1 MGKGGRASEN
11 GSRTTVTV
19 EEVNQHNKRDDKWLI
34 INGKAYDITNFAKRH
49 PGGAKV
55 ISHYSGEDATD
66 AWTAFHNDKDFVSKH
81 LAALYVGDVV
91 DYKPSTL
98 QEDFRQLR
106 ELVEQKGWL
115 KPNPV
120 FFTLHLAHI
129 FLLEGLAV
137 ATFWYWGT
145 GWLPWLAA
153 VLLYASAQ
161 AQAGWTQHDY
171 GHHSVFAKTSMNHVF
186 HHLTIGFLKGA
197 SSHWWNFRHFQ
208 HHAKPNRV
216 SKDPDI
222 DIAYLFLMGNEMPR
236 EWGKKKKG
244 FMPYNFQHKYFF
256 MLGPPLLLPLY
267 FHFENLYFC
276 VKRRDYLDLLMTV
289 VFFVRLHYFFAGFL
303 GVFGNFMFYMTA
315 RMVESHW
322 FVWITQMSHLPH
334 DVRRDRRDED
344 WVTLQLNTTCNVT
357 STAFNDWFSG
367 HLNYQ
372 IEHHLFPTMPRH
384 HYHKVAPLVES
395 LCKKYGVNYRCKSMF
410 TAWADIVRSLQKS
423 GEIWYEAYHE

>member
-1 MGKGGRASEN
+1 MGKGGRAEQK
-11 GSRTTVTV
+11 GMREVTL
-19 EEVNQHNKRDDKWLI
+19 EEVNEHNKRDDKWLI

-55 ISHYSGEDATD
+55 ITHYAGEDATD

-91 DYKPSTL
+91 DYKPSTV
-98 QEDFRQLR
+98 QDDFRQLR
-106 ELVEQKGWL
+106 ETVEKKGWL
-115 KPNPV
+115 KPDPL
-120 FFTLHLAHI
+120 FFTLHLAHVMA
-129 FLLEGLAV
+129 LEAMAFGV
-137 ATFWYWGT
+137 FWYWGT
-145 GWLPWLAA
+145 GWLPCLAA
-153 VLLYASAQ
+153 VLLYATAQ

-171 GHHSVFAKTSMNHVF
+171 GHLSVFRNSSINHAF
-186 HHLTIGFLKGA
+186 HQLTVGFIKGA

-216 SKDPDI
+216 SKDPDV
-222 DIAYLFLMGNEMPR
+222 DMAYLFLMGDEMPKK
-236 EWGKKKKG
+236 WGAQKKG
-244 FMPYNFQHKYFF
+244 FMPYNFQHRYFF

-267 FHFENLYFC
+267 FHFEVLYFC
-276 VKRRDYLDLLMTV
+276 IRRRAYLDFFMTV
-289 VFFVRLHYFFAGFL
+289 AFFVRLHLLFASFL
-303 GVFGNFMFYMTA
+303 GTFGNFIFYMVA
-315 RMVESHW
+315 RMLESHW

-334 DVRRDRRDED
+334 DVRHDRQDED

-357 STAFNDWFSG
+357 SNTFNDWFSG

-384 HYHKVAPLVES
+384 HYHKVAPLVQS
-395 LCKKYGVNYRCKSMF
+395 LCKKHDINYRCKPMF
-410 TAWADIVRSLQKS
+410 TAWADVVRSLKKS